1 MWSIGFLTENFAF
14 MIDLYNI
21 AKLFLGCKLGEDC
34 TMAWHNKLGKYGE
47 EKVNRYLLDMGY
59 TVLERNWRVGH
70 RELDFVCLDGEVLVV
85 VEVKTRADDNVSLL
99 DLLDYRKKRNLQAA
113 GAAYL
118 TKKNIHREIR
128 FDLVVVTG
136 AEMHLE
142 YIKEIIDLF

>member
-1 MWSIGFLTENFAF
+1 MRSIGFLTENFAF

-21 AKLFLGCKLGEDC
+21 AKLFLGCKLGGDC
-34 TMAWHNKLGKYGE
+34 TMAWHNKLGEYGE

-85 VEVKTRADDNVSLL
+85 VEVKTRESDNVSLF
-99 DLLDYRKKRNLQAA
+99 DLLDYKKRRNLQAA

-142 YIKEIIDLF
+142 YIKEVIDLF

>member
-1 MWSIGFLTENFAF
+1 MAAHNT
-14 MIDLYNI
+14 
-21 AKLFLGCKLGEDC
+21 LGKDGED
-34 TMAWHNKLGKYGE
+34 AAVAH
-47 EKVNRYLLDMGY
+47 
-59 TVLERNWRVGH
+59 LERNGYVIRHRNWRKNH
-70 RELDFVCLDGEVLVV
+70 LELDIVAVKDGLLIV

-118 TKKNIHREIR
+118 TKKNIYREIR